1 LFDPNPHLNIP
12 DFNYHKIALSDQ
24 IGLSDFYL
32 NEFMPS
38 GGSSLKT
45 IVKDDRIWRLSRK
58 ILTLS
63 FKKNYF
69 SKSKVQTDTLDNFCH
84 TNKIGKID
92 ILKIDV
98 EGSELDVLMGSTNIL
113 KKTYLIQIEILE
125 KKKNF
130 ENFYSKIRNYLEN
143 EFGYRMIVEKNIWTL
158 NLFSGMRAKDI
169 LFIKK

>member
-1 LFDPNPHLNIP
+1 
-12 DFNYHKIALSDQ
+12 
-24 IGLSDFYL
+24 
-32 NEFMPS
+32 M
-38 GGSSLKT
+38 
-45 IVKDDRIWRLSRK
+45 
-58 ILTLS
+58 
-63 FKKNYF
+63 
-69 SKSKVQTDTLDNFCH
+69 
-84 TNKIGKID
+84 
-92 ILKIDV
+92 KIDV

-158 NLFSGMRAKDI
+158 NLFSDMRAKDI

>member
-1 LFDPNPHLNIP
+1 
-12 DFNYHKIALSDQ
+12 
-24 IGLSDFYL
+24 
-32 NEFMPS
+32 M
-38 GGSSLKT
+38 
-45 IVKDDRIWRLSRK
+45 
-58 ILTLS
+58 
-63 FKKNYF
+63 
-69 SKSKVQTDTLDNFCH
+69 
-84 TNKIGKID
+84 
-92 ILKIDV
+92 KIDV

-125 KKKNF
+125 KKNNF